1 MFESE
6 LDEDVNRKSSI
17 VQQESVDRKS
27 SIVRQQSTMFN
38 NSA

>member
-27 SIVRQQSTMFN
+27 SIVRQQSTMLN
-38 NSA
+38 NST

>member
-27 SIVRQQSTMFN
+27 SIIRQQSTMLN

>member
-27 SIVRQQSTMFN
+27 SIVRQQSTMLN

>member
-17 VQQESVDRKS
+17 VQQESDDRKS
-27 SIVRQQSTMFN
+27 SIVRQQSTMLN

>member
-27 SIVRQQSTMFN
+27 SIVRQQSTMLD

>member
-17 VQQESVDRKS
+17 VQQESDDRKS
-27 SIVRQQSTMFN
+27 SIIRQQSTMLN